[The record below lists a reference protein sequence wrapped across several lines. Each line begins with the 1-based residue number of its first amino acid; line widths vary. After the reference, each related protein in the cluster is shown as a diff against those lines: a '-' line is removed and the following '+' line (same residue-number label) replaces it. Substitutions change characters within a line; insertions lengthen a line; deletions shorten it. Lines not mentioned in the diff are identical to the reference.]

1 MYVKITNGEASLYSL
16 RDLRKANPNTS
27 YPAEPTTALLAEW
40 GLFPFNAV
48 EPPAYDSATQVV
60 EHHGYVETAGT
71 YGDLYV
77 VRGKTAD
84 ELAVDLAATRSRMT
98 CSKMQG
104 ILTLGETKWGEV
116 LAYRE
121 TAAWAEKTVIDS
133 AQDWRRTSQNIQF
146 IGYLVGY
153 TDAEM
158 DDLFTA
164 AALVKA

>member
-16 RDLRKANPNTS
+16 RNLRKANPHIS

-40 GLFPFNAV
+40 GLFPFNTV
-48 EPPAYDSATQVV
+48 EPPAHDSATQVV
-60 EHHGYVETAGT
+60 EHQGYVETAGT

-84 ELAVDLAATRSRMT
+84 ELAVALAATRSRMI

-121 TAAWAEKTVIDS
+121 TASWAEQMVIDS
-133 AQDWRRTSQNIQF
+133 ATDWHRNSQNIQF

-158 DDLFTA
+158 DDLFIA
-164 AALVKA
+164 AASVEG